1 MVPAALAGG
10 TSHVF
15 QIRRSSR
22 LPERQRRGRLGAA
35 VCGRRSREA
44 READLVARKVF
55 FDNADCYNVRVSP
68 DGKNL
73 AWAAPVD
80 NVINLFVAPVADPG
94 AARPVTRI
102 TGRSI
107 STYFRWAHTNRHLV
121 FFRDRDGDENYR
133 AFSVDIESEA
143 ATPLTPDGGVK
154 SFLQEISHKFP
165 QEMLIRHN
173 QRDKRYFD
181 LFRVNVVTG
190 ESKLVFENPDF
201 YDFFT
206 DSDLQLRLGGAAQR
220 ARHDRMVRAAG
231 RRDLAA
237 LYPDS
242 DRRRRFDAF
251 RRLQRRRQD
260 ALFDRLARARQGGA
274 VRDGHG
280 DPQDDAARRR

>member
-1 MVPAALAGG
+1 MFFTPVDRRVFLKGSAAAGLA
-10 TSHVF
+10 
-15 QIRRSSR
+15 
-22 LPERQRRGRLGAA
+22 LPFAGVGSTQ
-35 VCGRRSREA
+35 A
-44 READLVARKVF
+44 REAELVARKVF

-94 AARPVTRI
+94 AARPVTHI

-143 ATPLTPDGGVK
+143 AIPLTPEGGVK
-154 SFLQEISHKFP
+154 SYLQEISHKFP

-181 LFRVNVVTG
+181 VFRVNVVTG

-201 YDFFT
+201 YELFT
-206 DSDLQLRLGGAAQR
+206 DSDLQLRLAARLNAQGTIEWFER
-220 ARHDRMVRAAG
+220 QADGSWQPFTQVPIG
-231 RRDLAA
+231 DV
-237 LYPDS
+237 DS
-242 DRRRRFDAF
+242 THFA
-251 RRLQRRRQD
+251 RLQRRRQD

>member
-1 MVPAALAGG
+1 M
-10 TSHVF
+10 
-15 QIRRSSR
+15 
-22 LPERQRRGRLGAA
+22 
-35 VCGRRSREA
+35 
-44 READLVARKVF
+44 VARKVF
-55 FDNADCYNVRVSP
+55 FDNADCYNVRLSP

-73 AWAAPVD
+73 AWAAPID
-80 NVINLFVAPVADPG
+80 KVINLFVAPVADPG

-107 STYFRWAHTNRHLV
+107 PTYFRWAHTNRHLI

-181 LFRVNVVTG
+181 VFRVNVVTG
-190 ESKLVFENPDF
+190 ESKLEFENPDF
-201 YDFFT
+201 YNLFS
-206 DSDLQLRLGGAAQR
+206 DSDLQLRLAARLNAQGTAEWFER
-220 ARHDRMVRAAG
+220 QADG
-231 RRDLAA
+231 SWQ
-237 LYPDS
+237 PFTPGS
-242 DRRRRFDAF
+242 DRRCRFDAF
-251 RRLQRRRQD
+251 PRLQRRRQD
-260 ALFDRLARARQGGA
+260 PLSDRLARARQGGA